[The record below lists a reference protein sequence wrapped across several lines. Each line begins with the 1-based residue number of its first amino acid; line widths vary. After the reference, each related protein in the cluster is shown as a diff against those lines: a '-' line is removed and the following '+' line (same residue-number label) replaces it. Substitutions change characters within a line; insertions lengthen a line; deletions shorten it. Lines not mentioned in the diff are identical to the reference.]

1 MQDDT
6 MLVIK
11 SRAHG
16 GGIFDVIAKAANSAL
31 AKKVITSAVN
41 KAANSSL
48 AKKVVN
54 SGIAKKVIDSGVGKT
69 VAKNITKEN
78 FIKAANSAIGKQ
90 LQKAVVTGV
99 SNAAEK
105 AATSGLQKLGFTAPS
120 TPDWAVS
127 PNPSTLPP
135 QLGAQS
141 QPPNPRKSRVGSKR
155 PRPPG
160 TPGPFGRKK
169 GKRRRIGKGIILE

>member
-1 MQDDT
+1 MPVDA

-11 SRAHG
+11 PRAQG

-31 AKKVITSAVN
+31 AKKVIT
-41 KAANSSL
+41 AATNSTL

-105 AATSGLQKLGFTAPS
+105 AATTGLQKLGFPAPS
-120 TPDWAVS
+120 NVKPTPDWTVS
-127 PNPSTLPP
+127 PNPPTLPP
-135 QLGAQS
+135 QIAIQS
-141 QPPNPRKSRVGSKR
+141 QPPNPRKSKVGSKR

-160 TPGPFGRKK
+160 ISESGRKK

>member
-1 MQDDT
+1 MLVDA

-11 SRAHG
+11 SRAQG

-31 AKKVITSAVN
+31 AKKVIT
-41 KAANSSL
+41 AATNSTL

-120 TPDWAVS
+120 TPDWAVP
-127 PNPSTLPP
+127 PNPPTLPP
-135 QLGAQS
+135 QLGVQS

-160 TPGPFGRKK
+160 TPGPPGRKK

>member
-1 MQDDT
+1 
-6 MLVIK
+6 MLVVK
-11 SRAHG
+11 SRAQG
-16 GGIFDVIAKAANSAL
+16 AGIFDVIAKAANSAL

-48 AKKVVN
+48 ARKVVN

-69 VAKNITKEN
+69 IAKNITKEN
-78 FIKAANSAIGKQ
+78 FQKAANSAIGKQ

-105 AATSGLQKLGFTAPS
+105 AATTGLEKLGFTAPTNTLSS
-120 TPDWAVS
+120 TSLWTV
-127 PNPSTLPP
+127 
-135 QLGAQS
+135 
-141 QPPNPRKSRVGSKR
+141 PPNPPTLPRKSKVGSKR

-160 TPGPFGRKK
+160 ISEPGRKK
-169 GKRRRIGKGIILE
+169 GKRRKIGK

>member
-1 MQDDT
+1 MPVDA

-11 SRAHG
+11 PRAQG

-31 AKKVITSAVN
+31 AKKVFT
-41 KAANSSL
+41 AATNSTL

-105 AATSGLQKLGFTAPS
+105 AATTGLQKLGFPAPS

-141 QPPNPRKSRVGSKR
+141 QPRKSKVGSKR

-160 TPGPFGRKK
+160 TPGPSGHKK
-169 GKRRRIGKGIILE
+169 GKRRKIGKGIILE

>member
-1 MQDDT
+1 MPVDA

-11 SRAHG
+11 PRAQG

-31 AKKVITSAVN
+31 AKKVIT
-41 KAANSSL
+41 AATNSTL
-48 AKKVVN
+48 AKKALN

-105 AATSGLQKLGFTAPS
+105 AATTGLQKLGFPAPS
-120 TPDWAVS
+120 NVKPTPDWTVS

-135 QLGAQS
+135 QLGTQS
-141 QPPNPRKSRVGSKR
+141 QPRKSKVGSKR

-160 TPGPFGRKK
+160 TPGPFGHKKRKQK
-169 GKRRRIGKGIILE
+169 KIGKGIILE

>member
-1 MQDDT
+1 MPVDA

-11 SRAHG
+11 PRAQG

-31 AKKVITSAVN
+31 AKKVIT
-41 KAANSSL
+41 AATNSTL
-48 AKKVVN
+48 AKKALN

-105 AATSGLQKLGFTAPS
+105 AATTGLQKLGFPAPS
-120 TPDWAVS
+120 TVKPTPDWAVS
-127 PNPSTLPP
+127 PNPQLCPP
-135 QLGAQS
+135 QIGIQS
-141 QPPNPRKSRVGSKR
+141 QPPNPQKSKVGSKS

-160 TPGPFGRKK
+160 ISEPGRKK